1 MPVDSLACRT
11 HRVGERTRTATEDTN
26 FADLKY
32 VHLVYKVSLMRNLFS
47 VVHISSTTTHVAML
61 LLNKFE
67 ERRHV
72 RPAEVVDGLQ
82 AREHAAL
89 R

>member
-1 MPVDSLACRT
+1 
-11 HRVGERTRTATEDTN
+11 
-26 FADLKY
+26 
-32 VHLVYKVSLMRNLFS
+32 MRNFFS

>member
-1 MPVDSLACRT
+1 MPKLLADK
-11 HRVGERTRTATEDTN
+11 VGALTLT
-26 FADLKY
+26 Y
-32 VHLVYKVSLMRNLFS
+32 PVSLMRNFFS
-47 VVHISSTTTHVAML
+47 VVHISSTSTHVAML